1 MVQVDHFQHMGQGED
16 KLWHLKGSPQTLT
29 LAHIMSIRITLAE
42 TVACPYLSAKE
53 GNSFS
58 YAAKDPAK
66 LHCYERK
73 GEWILGVKEQSST
86 GEKTV
91 SHKGKM
97 KEGNLDWKIG
107 RTL

>member
-1 MVQVDHFQHMGQGED
+1 MLG
-16 KLWHLKGSPQTLT
+16 
-29 LAHIMSIRITLAE
+29 A
-42 TVACPYLSAKE
+42 ACPYLSAKE
-53 GNSFS
+53 GNSFGS
-58 YAAKDPAK
+58 AARDPAK

-86 GEKTV
+86 EEKTG